1 MRLEVAYKTSSP
13 NKSSNL
19 WIQNY
24 LLSNLLATGLGFTTY
39 QKPWGSLQNILLS
52 ADVEP
57 QC

>member
-1 MRLEVAYKTSSP
+1 VAYKTSSP

-19 WIQNY
+19 SIQNY

-57 QC
+57 